1 MALKITKQEYE
12 KLIYEDYQFLN
23 KHCPQGPYLD
33 HIKIVLADSIDKH
46 YPSEGSQQPDTGA
59 NAINILLT
67 AGAYLGSLVGKE
79 VSVEPGFIYECRGFS
94 LNENGSGTLY
104 GKNGF
109 CTFGSY
115 KAVRPCR

>member
-1 MALKITKQEYE
+1 MENQNHIEAYQDLFEYLHDEHDLILLQSEMDEIIDLSAKAVLKYNEACDGE
-12 KLIYEDYQFLN
+12 L
-23 KHCPQGPYLD
+23 
-33 HIKIVLADSIDKH
+33 VA
-46 YPSEGSQQPDTGA
+46 DTGA

-79 VSVEPGFIYECRGFS
+79 VSVEPGFIYECRGFN